1 MSTLLTFPGQGAQRA
16 GMLHALPDHPLVAR
30 TLDAASDVLGRDIRA
45 LDTADALASTVSVQL
60 CLLAAGVATAR
71 VLNDAGME
79 ADAVAGLSIGAFPAA
94 VIAGVLDYAD
104 AVRLVALRGKL
115 MEDAYPRGYGM
126 TAILGLDQSA
136 LERIIASVHGARS
149 PVYLANLNA
158 PAQFVIAGEA
168 AAMARVSALAM
179 EAGAHAA
186 KPVAIAVPS
195 HCALLAPQAEAL
207 ARAFAD
213 ITPGRPKVRYFSA
226 SAARQLRDPARI
238 VEDLAANMAL
248 PVRWHDTM
256 QLARETGMRLAVEM
270 PPGNVLTR
278 LAAPEFEVA
287 VACADTRVDSV
298 LVLAARY
305 ADR

>member
-16 GMLHALPDHPLVAR
+16 GMLHALPDHPVVAK
-30 TLDAASDVLGRDIRA
+30 TLDAASEVLGRDIRM
-45 LDTADALASTVSVQL
+45 LDTAQALASTVSVQL

-71 VLNDAGME
+71 VLIDGGAGV
-79 ADAVAGLSIGAFPAA
+79 DAVAGLSIGAFPAA
-94 VIAGVLDYAD
+94 VIAGVLRYEE

-115 MEDAYPRGYGM
+115 MEDAYPHGYGM

-136 LERIIASVHGARS
+136 LERIVAMVHGEQT

-168 AAMARVSALAM
+168 GAMARVGELAM
-179 EAGAHAA
+179 AAGAQAA
-186 KPVAIAVPS
+186 RPVAIAVPS
-195 HCALLAPQAEAL
+195 HCALLAPQAAAL

-213 ITPGRPKVRYFSA
+213 VAPARPKLRYFSA

-238 VEDLAANMAL
+238 VEDLAANMAM

-278 LAAPEFEVA
+278 LAASEFEVA
-287 VACADTRVDSV
+287 VACADTRIDSV
-298 LVLAARY
+298 LILAARY
-305 ADR
+305 GG